1 MSAAGNGG
9 SSSPSNGSDARK
21 RVPSNNNGNAIDCTP
36 PDFLLP
42 GASSNDRPL
51 LPLHPANKEQ
61 NRVACL
67 KILTTS
73 AWNPPP
79 GQRRMHGDLM
89 YVFIVT
95 LEDKRFHITA
105 STRGFYV
112 NQMTEDEFNPRSGH
126 LLNFFLFPFLTLF
139 SSVPPS
145 NSLFSVSDS

>member
-1 MSAAGNGG
+1 MTPSMSAAGNGG

-73 AWNPPP
+73 AWNSQLQKYSCSFLIRIMVSLPV
-79 GQRRMHGDLM
+79 
-89 YVFIVT
+89 YFVF
-95 LEDKRFHITA
+95 FQ
-105 STRGFYV
+105 Y
-112 NQMTEDEFNPRSGH
+112 
-126 LLNFFLFPFLTLF
+126 
-139 SSVPPS
+139 
-145 NSLFSVSDS
+145 